1 MSATSK
7 EIISRVALFEGCS
20 PKEVGRVARYTSQVS
35 RPAGATIVEEGRE
48 GDDFYVIV
56 EGQVEILQRGEVVT
70 TLGPGAFFGEVAL
83 IGHTE
88 RNATVRTA
96 TPVTLLALPARS
108 FRSLI
113 GRYPTIFD
121 QVVDAVA
128 RRA

>member
-1 MSATSK
+1 MSASRK
-7 EIISRVALFEGCS
+7 EILSRVPLFEGCS
-20 PKEVGRVARYTSQVS
+20 PKEVARVARYTTQVS
-35 RPAGATIVEEGRE
+35 RPAGTTIVEEGRE

-56 EGQVEILQRGEVVT
+56 EGDVEILQRGEVVT

-88 RNATVRTA
+88 RNATVRAVTA
-96 TPVTLLALPARS
+96 VTLLSLPARS

-121 QVVDAVA
+121 QVVGALEL
-128 RRA
+128 RA